1 MKNPK
6 VSFVSLFLQVVE
18 LGFFPLNLMQFLPT
32 QMHLQVSLLCMFL
45 NHDLCNK
52 FIVMK
57 E

>member
-1 MKNPK
+1 MKNPE